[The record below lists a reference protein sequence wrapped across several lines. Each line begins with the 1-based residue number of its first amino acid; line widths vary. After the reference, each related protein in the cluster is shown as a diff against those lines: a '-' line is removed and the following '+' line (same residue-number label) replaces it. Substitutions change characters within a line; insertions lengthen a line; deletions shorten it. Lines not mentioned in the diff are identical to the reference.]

1 LAKATKVFL
10 CLQVLINRAQKLIEF
25 ITHKLCVIK
34 HKKLFLVILK
44 SIKSILCH
52 VLVKKIIIM
61 EQSMD
66 TILVVE
72 DDQDIADLVTLT
84 LKEIGVTVE
93 HCLSGEVALEKLAHN
108 QYDLVMLDVMLPGI
122 SGLDVCRQLRE
133 QKPEQVI
140 LMVTSRNSEID
151 RVLGLE
157 LGADDYMT
165 KPFSVRELQ
174 ARVRSQLR
182 RVHLLSKISQ
192 QQLEK
197 QSPEQYLTLG
207 TLKIDCLSHIVTLN
221 GQNVE
226 LTSTE
231 FDLLFYLASH
241 PDQVF
246 SREQLL
252 SSVWGYHHSGYEHTV
267 NSHINRLRNKVE
279 TNATKPEIVQTV
291 WGVGYKL
298 CRHGVAA

>member
-1 LAKATKVFL
+1 
-10 CLQVLINRAQKLIEF
+10 
-25 ITHKLCVIK
+25 
-34 HKKLFLVILK
+34 
-44 SIKSILCH
+44 
-52 VLVKKIIIM
+52 
-61 EQSMD
+61 MD
-66 TILVVE
+66 TILIVE
-72 DDQDIADLVTLT
+72 DDQDIADLVKLS
-84 LKEIGVTVE
+84 LQEIGVTAE
-93 HCLSGEVALEKLAHN
+93 HCLSGEAALDKLATQH
-108 QYDLVMLDVMLPGI
+108 YDLVMLDVMLPGI

-174 ARVRSQLR
+174 ARVRCQLR

-197 QSPEQYLTLG
+197 KSPEQYLTLG
-207 TLKIDCLSHIVTLN
+207 NLKIDNISHRATLN
-221 GQNVE
+221 GKDVE

-279 TNATKPEIVQTV
+279 LNATKPEIVQTV

-298 CRHGVAA
+298 NRQGVAA

>member
-1 LAKATKVFL
+1 
-10 CLQVLINRAQKLIEF
+10 
-25 ITHKLCVIK
+25 
-34 HKKLFLVILK
+34 
-44 SIKSILCH
+44 
-52 VLVKKIIIM
+52 
-61 EQSMD
+61 MD

-72 DDQDIADLVTLT
+72 DDQDIADLVTLS
-84 LKEIGVTVE
+84 LEEVGVTVE
-93 HCLSGEVALEKLAHN
+93 HCLSGEAALDKLATQH
-108 QYDLVMLDVMLPGI
+108 YDLVLLDVMLPGM

-140 LMVTSRNSEID
+140 LMVTSRDSEID

-197 QSPEQYLTLG
+197 QAPEQYLTLG
-207 TLKIDCLSHIVTLN
+207 ALQIDNISHSAKLN
-221 GQNVE
+221 GKSVE

-279 TNATKPEIVQTV
+279 RNATKPEIVQTV

-298 CRHGVAA
+298 SRQGVAA

>member
-1 LAKATKVFL
+1 
-10 CLQVLINRAQKLIEF
+10 
-25 ITHKLCVIK
+25 
-34 HKKLFLVILK
+34 
-44 SIKSILCH
+44 
-52 VLVKKIIIM
+52 
-61 EQSMD
+61 MD

-72 DDQDIADLVTLT
+72 DEQDIADLVTLN
-84 LKEIGVTVE
+84 LQEIGLTVE
-93 HCLSGEVALEKLAHN
+93 HCLSGEVALEKLAIH
-108 QYDLVMLDVMLPGI
+108 QYDLVMLDVMLPGM

-197 QSPEQYLTLG
+197 QAPEQYLTLG
-207 TLKIDCLSHIVTLN
+207 TLQIDNRSHLVTLK
-221 GQNVE
+221 GKNVE

-252 SSVWGYHHSGYEHTV
+252 SSVWSYHHSGYEHTV

-279 TNATKPEIVQTV
+279 SNTAKPEIVQTV

-298 CRHGVAA
+298 CRQGVAA